1 MFYGNFV
8 LKRCWTCTVTLKPGL
23 GSVKVI
29 GTYTY
34 QSATYDF
41 LLAFHS
47 NHGPIS
53 LNRFQDK
60 RRFQWKIAKK
70 ISTHVFFLSLLKAF
84 PWELSVGARN
94 SWATGPRKKN
104 DDTFSRVDTI
114 CGYNIPTWRT
124 DRRTPGDRPR
134 LRIASRGK
142 YNCKCFSKLH
152 TPTHTIYRNT
162 SNNAV
167 ANRIWWWNCYSRSA
181 LAGMS
186 RHHSRR

>member
-70 ISTHVFFLSLLKAF
+70 FSTHVFFVPAEGVPLGIECRRS
-84 PWELSVGARN
+84 ELMGYRAEKEEWRYLQ
-94 SWATGPRKKN
+94 P
-104 DDTFSRVDTI
+104 

-167 ANRIWWWNCYSRSA
+167 ANRIWWWNCYSKSA